1 MFFGSAAPS
10 VNRNLLFWSTSARS
24 GESMTVAAR
33 KKYRKAMLGM
43 IMDHRD
49 LATASVIFDRGA
61 MMIGAHKTE
70 IATLQ
75 N

>member
-1 MFFGSAAPS
+1 
-10 VNRNLLFWSTSARS
+10 
-24 GESMTVAAR
+24 
-33 KKYRKAMLGM
+33 MLGM

-49 LATASVIFDRGA
+49 LATASVIFDLGA
-61 MMIGAHKTE
+61 TMIGAHNTE